1 MIRKNL
7 YLFGWHNFCAGLWL
21 FAALAIVYFEQIT
34 GSYALAMLA
43 FSLVNLVQS
52 IAEIPCGIFSD
63 RIGRKFTLLLSAVIL
78 FVNMLFWAL
87 AGYLSSVAL
96 LFIGSALRGI
106 GLAFLSGTGTALLYE
121 TLSQLRQRKL
131 FDTIFAKVCGYHQIG
146 LVLSAIIATVV
157 TYYGSL
163 NLLACLSVI
172 PAAAKIIIA
181 SLLVEPKNNL
191 EEGISPWQQVKKSVR
206 LFLKK
211 PRLRKY
217 SLLQI
222 VNSSLQLAVFRFESM
237 YYEQLVPI
245 YLINIARSLQHIIGC
260 VSFWLVPLVNK
271 ISFLRLLF
279 FSSMGNALI
288 RTLGLM
294 MNNALTPFFS
304 AAHNFF
310 YGIGQ
315 TAEVTLIQKEY
326 NKGLRATMDS
336 IAALFG
342 GIVIAVIGYAFGVFA
357 DYTSPRVALALG
369 VVGQVG
375 IALLY
380 RRLFK
385 VYK

>member
-1 MIRKNL
+1 M
-7 YLFGWHNFCAGLWL
+7 
-21 FAALAIVYFEQIT
+21 
-34 GSYALAMLA
+34 
-43 FSLVNLVQS
+43 
-52 IAEIPCGIFSD
+52 
-63 RIGRKFTLLLSAVIL
+63 
-78 FVNMLFWAL
+78 
-87 AGYLSSVAL
+87 
-96 LFIGSALRGI
+96 
-106 GLAFLSGTGTALLYE
+106 
-121 TLSQLRQRKL
+121 
-131 FDTIFAKVCGYHQIG
+131 
-146 LVLSAIIATVV
+146 
-157 TYYGSL
+157 
-163 NLLACLSVI
+163 
-172 PAAAKIIIA
+172 
-181 SLLVEPKNNL
+181 LVEPKNNL

-211 PRLRKY
+211 PKLRKY